1 MKRILLSLENLE
13 HRQVLENALS
23 GGYRVEVAG
32 AVALDNPFDLAILDE
47 PGLKAWGAPL
57 KARKEAAAPLFLPV
71 LLVTDRQD
79 LGRLPAGRRRLADDL
94 LVTPLEPVE
103 AQLRVA
109 TLLRARRLSGE
120 VEAVRE
126 QALAQATQRQ
136 AETTALLKA
145 ARAVMEHHTFD
156 EAARV
161 IFDAAKELIGAISGY
176 VALLSEDGRENVVL
190 FLEPGG
196 LPCTVDPR
204 LPMPIRGLR
213 AKAYRMGQP
222 VYDNDFPRSDYRQF
236 LPKGHAR
243 LENVLFAPLNL
254 DGKTVG
260 LLGLA
265 NKPGGFTDNDARLA
279 AGFGELAAIAL
290 VSRQAQEE
298 IARLASIPQL
308 NPNPVL
314 EVDYSGAL
322 TYYNDAALKVV
333 EKLGGPGVEA
343 WLPPDL
349 PAILEMARERG
360 EGLFYREVSLG
371 EAVFAQHI
379 HFLPQFQRVRLYTMD
394 ITARQQVEEVLRRA
408 KQEWELTFDAVPDL
422 ICILDQE
429 HRIRRVNRAMA
440 TALGVEPGELVGQPC
455 YEYMHRTTAP
465 PEFCPHARL
474 LADGLE
480 HQAEVHERGRDFL
493 VTASPLHDAQ
503 GKVLGSVHVARDITA
518 RKQGEQAL
526 RESREDLNRAQ
537 AVAHTG
543 SWRLDVRKN
552 ELLWSDETH
561 RIFGIPQGTPL
572 TYEAFLAAVHPEDR
586 EYVDR
591 KWMAAL
597 RGKPYDLEHR
607 IVVGDTLKWVR
618 ERAEMEFDPQG
629 LLLGG
634 FGTVQDITG
643 RKRAEEAL
651 KEAHDQLEQ
660 RVEERTRELRRA
672 LEQLLREM
680 EERQEAEGRLRESEA
695 RFAAFMQYLPGAAAI
710 RDLKGRLL
718 FANDTWARVV
728 GKTREEWLGKTFADV
743 WPPEMA
749 ARFQALDR
757 QVIASRQALERVEPL
772 PEAEGLHYWLTSR
785 FPILGPEGQPIMVGT
800 IGIDITGRQ
809 QAEEAL
815 EAERQRFFA
824 VLENLPGFVC
834 LLAPDYTLPY
844 ANRLFRERLGEP
856 RGRRCYEL
864 LFTRS
869 EPCENCQTFEVLKTG
884 APQEW
889 EWTGPDG
896 CIYAIY
902 DYPFADVDGSPLI
915 LEMGIDITDRKQAEE
930 ALRQVNRALKT
941 LSEANQALVRATRE
955 AELFQEVCRTLVH
968 TGGYRLAWVGLAEAD
983 REKTVRPVAR
993 AGYDAGYLE
1002 SLGITWADVPR
1013 GRGPTGTAIRT
1024 GRVTVARDIAT
1035 DPRFGP
1041 WREEAVKRGY
1051 ASSIVLPLVT
1061 QRRVWGALNI
1071 YAPEPDAFGPEE
1083 VKLLSDLADNMAYG
1097 INALRAQEARRRNA
1111 AALRESEIKLR
1122 LLTSQLLTAQE
1133 EERRRLSRE
1142 LHDELGQ
1149 SLMVLKM
1156 QVRGIVRQLP
1166 PGQPVLKE
1174 DCEGVLRYIDEVI
1187 ENTRRLSRDLSPA
1200 ILEDLGLTAAL
1211 KHLLEDTRRHYAIQS
1226 CSLEFDEV
1234 EGLIPKE
1241 AEINI
1246 YRVFQECLTNIG
1258 KHAHPERVTA
1268 TIRREAGK
1276 IAFVVEDNGVG
1287 FDMKEVLAR
1296 GPRERGLGLAAMAE
1310 RVRMLG
1316 GSSHL
1321 WSQKGVGTRIT
1332 FTIPARERETRP

>member
-1 MKRILLSLENLE
+1 MERILLGLENLE
-13 HRQVLENALS
+13 YRQVLENALS
-23 GGYRVEVAG
+23 GDYRVEVAAE
-32 AVALDNPFDLAILDE
+32 AVALDTPFDLAILDE
-47 PGLKAWGAPL
+47 PGLKTWDAPL
-57 KARKEAAAPLFLPV
+57 KARKKAAEPLFLPV
-71 LLVTDRQD
+71 LLVTGRQD
-79 LGRLPAGRRRLADDL
+79 LGRLPAARRRLADDL
-94 LVTPLEPVE
+94 LVPPLKPVE
-103 AQLRVA
+103 AKLRVA

-126 QALAQATQRQ
+126 QALALATQRL
-136 AETTALLKA
+136 AEITALRKA
-145 ARAVMEHHTFD
+145 ARAVMEHHTFQ
-156 EAARV
+156 EAARA
-161 IFDAAKELIGAISGY
+161 IFDAAKDLIGAVAGY
-176 VALLSEDGRENVVL
+176 VALLSADGSENEVL
-190 FLEPGG
+190 FLEAGR

-213 AKAYRMGQP
+213 AEAYRTGQP
-222 VYDNDFPRSDYRQF
+222 VYDNDFAQSDYHQF
-236 LPKGHAR
+236 LPQGHAP

-254 DGKTVG
+254 EGKTVG

-290 VSRQAQEE
+290 VSRQAEEE
-298 IARLASIPQL
+298 IARMASFSRL

-314 EVDYSGAL
+314 EVDYSGTL

-333 EKLGGPGVEA
+333 ESQGAPGVEA
-343 WLPPDL
+343 LLPPDL
-349 PAILEMARERG
+349 PAILEVARERG
-360 EGLFYREVSLG
+360 EGLFYREVG
-371 EAVFAQHI
+371 VGGTVFAQHI

-394 ITARQQVEEVLRRA
+394 ITARQEVEEVLRRA
-408 KQEWELTFDAVPDL
+408 KEEWELTFDAVPDL
-422 ICILDQE
+422 ICILDRE
-429 HRIRRVNRAMA
+429 HRIRRVNRALA
-440 TALGVEPGELVGQPC
+440 AALGVEPQNLIGRPC
-455 YEYMHRTTAP
+455 YEYLHRTAAP
-465 PEFCPHARL
+465 PEFCPHSKL
-474 LADGLE
+474 LADGRE
-480 HQAEVHERGRDFL
+480 HTAEVQEFDRDFL
-493 VTASPLHDAQ
+493 VTASPLHDAE

-518 RKQGEQAL
+518 RKRAEAAL
-526 RESREDLNRAQ
+526 RQSREDLNRAQ

-543 SWRLDVRKN
+543 SWRLDVRRN
-552 ELLWSDETH
+552 ELNWSDETY

-572 TYEAFLAAVHPEDR
+572 TYETFLAAVHPEDR

-591 KWMAAL
+591 KWTTAL
-597 RGKPYDLEHR
+597 RGEPYDIEHR
-607 IVVGDTLKWVR
+607 IVVGDTVRWVR
-618 ERAEMEFDPQG
+618 EQAEMEFDPQG

-634 FGTVQDITG
+634 FGTAQDITA
-643 RKRAEEAL
+643 RKEAEAAL
-651 KEAHDQLEQ
+651 KEAHDLLER
-660 RVEERTRELRRA
+660 RVEERTQELRRA
-672 LEQLLREM
+672 LEQLEREM
-680 EERQEAEGRLRESEA
+680 EERREAEGRLREGEA

-728 GKTREEWLGKTFADV
+728 GKTREEWLGKTFAEV

-757 QVIASRQALERVEPL
+757 QVIASRQALESVEPL
-772 PEAEGLHYWLTSR
+772 PEEDGLHYWLTSR
-785 FPILGPEGQPIMVGT
+785 FPILGPDGQPSMVGT
-800 IGIDITGRQ
+800 IGIDITARQ
-809 QAEEAL
+809 
-815 EAERQRFFA
+815 
-824 VLENLPGFVC
+824 
-834 LLAPDYTLPY
+834 
-844 ANRLFRERLGEP
+844 
-856 RGRRCYEL
+856 
-864 LFTRS
+864 
-869 EPCENCQTFEVLKTG
+869 
-884 APQEW
+884 
-889 EWTGPDG
+889 
-896 CIYAIY
+896 
-902 DYPFADVDGSPLI
+902 
-915 LEMGIDITDRKQAEE
+915 QAEE

-941 LSEANQALVRATRE
+941 LSEANQALVRATQE
-955 AELFQEVCRTLVH
+955 ADLLQEICRVIVD

-983 REKTVRPVAR
+983 REKMVRPVAR
-993 AGYDAGYLE
+993 AGYDAGYLK

-1013 GRGPTGTAIRT
+1013 GQGPTGTAIRT

-1041 WREEAVKRGY
+1041 WREEALKRGY
-1051 ASSIVLPLVT
+1051 ASSIVFPLLT
-1061 QRRVWGALNI
+1061 QGRVWGALNI

-1083 VKLLSDLADNMAYG
+1083 VKLLSDLADNVAYG

-1156 QVRGIVRQLP
+1156 QIRSLIRQLP

-1174 DCEGVLRYIDEVI
+1174 DCEAALRYIDEVI
-1187 ENTRRLSRDLSPA
+1187 ENTRRLSRDLSPS

-1211 KHLLEDTRRHYAIQS
+1211 KHLLEEASRVYAIKS

-1241 AEINI
+1241 AKINI
-1246 YRVFQECLTNIG
+1246 YRIFQECLANIG

-1268 TIRREAGK
+1268 TIRREEGK
-1276 IAFVVEDNGVG
+1276 ISFLVEDNGVG
-1287 FDMKEVLAR
+1287 FDPKEVLVR

-1316 GSSHL
+1316 GSFHL
-1321 WSQKGVGTRIT
+1321 WSQKGVGTKIT
-1332 FTIPARERETRP
+1332 FTIPAGERETQT